1 MKPSQHGAEKGVMM
15 SKFEIG
21 GHTYKINETTLEKN
35 EEGKSLLGM
44 HDVKTNTILVDKEMT
59 HSRKVETFMH
69 EVIHVIYANTGC
81 DHDERAIDALSNGL
95 LQLGVAD
102 FLWKKVK
109 K

>member
-1 MKPSQHGAEKGVMM
+1 M

-21 GHTYKINETTLEKN
+21 GHTYKVDETALERN

-44 HDVKTNTILVDKEMT
+44 QDVKTNTILVDKEMT

>member
-1 MKPSQHGAEKGVMM
+1 MNPSQLGAKQGVMM

-21 GHTYKINETTLEKN
+21 GHTYKVNEVTLEKN
-35 EEGKSLLGM
+35 DEGKSLLGM
-44 HDVKTNTILVDKEMT
+44 HDVKTNTILVDEGMT
-59 HSRKVETFMH
+59 HSRKVERFMD

>member
-1 MKPSQHGAEKGVMM
+1 M

>member
-1 MKPSQHGAEKGVMM
+1 MNPSQLGAKQGVMM

-21 GHTYKINETTLEKN
+21 GHTYKVNEVTLDKN
-35 EEGKSLLGM
+35 DEGKSLLGM
-44 HDVKTNTILVDKEMT
+44 HDVKTNTILVDEAMT

>member
-1 MKPSQHGAEKGVMM
+1 MNPSQLGAKQGVMM

-21 GHTYKINETTLEKN
+21 GHTYKVNEVTLEKN
-35 EEGKSLLGM
+35 DEGKSLLGM
-44 HDVKTNTILVDKEMT
+44 HDVKTNTILVDEGMT